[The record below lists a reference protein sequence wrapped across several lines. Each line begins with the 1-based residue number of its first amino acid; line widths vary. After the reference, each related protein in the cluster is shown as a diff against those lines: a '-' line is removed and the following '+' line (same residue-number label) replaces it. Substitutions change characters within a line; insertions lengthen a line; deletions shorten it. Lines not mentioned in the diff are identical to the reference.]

1 MQKIISLITVFT
13 IISSISIFAQQDQ
26 KHGNNSNYDYKL
38 ISASNN
44 SVEIEYIPEY
54 IDETEFKNAVH
65 NSINYGKPD
74 LGSRNF
80 PIVTPSGSNNRIEIL
95 DMQYKDVPNI
105 TVKPVPVPKKTN
117 NKLEVAFEY
126 KTDDKIYGLN
136 FLFPRNTAEFV
147 QDGMFRDKHV
157 GIAKINAVQFNPLS
171 KTIRKITYLRFRVV
185 FGENPL
191 FSQKKLSNA
200 ELDFINGLFINW
212 ESSIKWTSKEYYNIN
227 PKFQNSVLASGDIYR
242 IEIKENGFYKLD
254 KNYFAQNGINVAN
267 IDPRTIKIYGN
278 GGSEL
283 PYMNSVIA
291 PVDPV
296 ENSVYFFGEQDGK
309 FDDGDYLI
317 FYGSSP
323 NQWFLDST
331 QFYHKLNNYSN
342 SNYYFFTF
350 GGANGKR
357 MTIEQSSNISN
368 VPVAQTFK
376 DKIFDEPEVN
386 NLGSTGDI
394 WVSQRAGYGGSFTF
408 SKNLTGY
415 NQGSAINFKAA
426 LGNGTFQYDAQFY
439 ASDPNSGYSNIFV
452 VPPVNGSF
460 SHITIQS
467 FTFEYILNPGQSGIN
482 LKFQL
487 PEQYNQPSVSGYYD
501 YLEIFYDRSFNSAN
515 NNILRFNSVDSA
527 NIVEYRASQ
536 FTGTDVKVYRI
547 SGLDNIAIINP
558 ISYNNGI
565 VRFQD
570 NNTLFQNKEFYIVGS
585 NAYKL
590 PVSFSSRIP
599 NQNLK
604 GVTDGFD
611 FIIITPAEFREAADR
626 LKTLRESPGPGSPE
640 YLKTLVVDI
649 NQIYNEFGGGIADP
663 VSMRNYLK
671 YAFNNWNTRPVYVL
685 FLGDGS
691 YDYKNI
697 YALNI
702 KNFIP
707 PIERSDPYMNEITS
721 YNSDDFICDI
731 NENWPTPEYVRTDFG
746 SGRFCV
752 NTLSEAN
759 ATVDKLYE
767 YASINNFGIWKKKI
781 MYVADD
787 GWTTENNQGEE
798 GDLHTRQCESI
809 AEIHT
814 TKDFEKEKI
823 YIVTYPAVITPQGRR
838 KPGANADIIKG
849 WNEGRLLINY
859 TGHGSEDLWA
869 HEHVFVK
876 DESIPQM
883 KNRGRYPLVTIASC
897 DLARWDDP
905 FLISAA
911 EQLVFLDKAGAIGVI
926 AATRPVYANF
936 NEIFNNLLWDNIMF
950 FKDTLN
956 LPIRVGKAMY
966 NVKNQ
971 LTTIGENDMKFC
983 LVGDPSLRISIPQY
997 FTKVDSI
1004 NSTPG
1009 YDTAEIKALQ
1019 KMRIYGSIQKP
1030 DSTLWNDFNGDIVIK
1045 VLDVD
1050 KYITYIDF
1058 NRPFNFRL
1066 DGGIIFK
1073 GSTKV
1078 TNGRWSLEFIVP
1090 KDISYSPGRGK
1101 ILAYFNNS
1109 VHEGSG
1115 YSDNFRLNGIDSSA
1129 AIDTIGPE
1137 ISLFMDSR
1145 NFRSGDLINQDSKII
1160 ADFFDENGINLTGAI
1175 GHKIEAIINGNENE
1189 KIDLTS
1195 YYNATSGY
1203 KYGTISYDYK
1213 SIPDGQYT
1221 LKLRAW
1227 DTYNNLSESE
1237 ITFNVKNN
1245 AALSV
1250 FNVFNYPNPMKDNT
1264 NFTFQHNSNVSL
1276 NAEIKIFSVAGRVIK
1291 TIKRTNITE
1300 KFVSID
1306 WDGKDSDGDFIAN
1319 GTYIYKLIIKS
1330 ESGEFSN
1337 IQTGKLAKLK

>member
-1 MQKIISLITVFT
+1 MQKIISLISVLT
-13 IISSISIFAQQDQ
+13 IFSSISIFAQQDRKQ
-26 KHGNNSNYDYKL
+26 ANNSIADYKL

-54 IDETEFKNAVH
+54 INDTEFKNAVH
-65 NSINYGKPD
+65 NSMDYGKPD

-80 PIVTPSGSNNRIEIL
+80 PIVTPAASNNRIEIL
-95 DMQYKDVPNI
+95 DLQYKDSPNI
-105 TVKPVPVPKKTN
+105 TVRPVPVPKKSN
-117 NKLEVAFEY
+117 NKLEASYEY
-126 KTDDKIYGLN
+126 KTDEKIYGQN
-136 FLFPRNTAEFV
+136 FMYPGNSAEFL

-157 GIAKINAVQFNPLS
+157 GIAKINTVQYNPLS
-171 KTIRKITYLRFRVV
+171 KTVRKITYIRFRVV
-185 FGENPL
+185 FGENPVYSQRK
-191 FSQKKLSNA
+191 FSHA
-200 ELDFINGLFINW
+200 ELEFINGLFTNW
-212 ESSIKWTSKEYYNIN
+212 ESSIKWTSKEYTNIK
-227 PKFQNSVLASGDIYR
+227 PKFQNSILSSGDFYK

-283 PYMNSVIA
+283 PYMNSMFA
-291 PVDPV
+291 PFDPV
-296 ENSVYFFGEQDGK
+296 ENPVFFYGEQDGK

-323 NQWFLDST
+323 HQWFLD
-331 QFYHKLNNYSN
+331 QNQYYHKLNSYSN
-342 SNYYFFTF
+342 SNYYYFTS

-357 MTIEQSSNISN
+357 MPIEQSSNIPN
-368 VPVAQTFK
+368 VPVAQSFI
-376 DKIFDEPEVN
+376 DKIFDDPEVN
-386 NLGSTGDI
+386 NLGSTGDL

-408 SKNLTGY
+408 SKNLPGY
-415 NQGSAINFKAA
+415 VQGSSVNFKAA
-426 LGNGTFQYDAQFY
+426 LGNGTFQYNAEFY
-439 ASDPNSGYSNIFV
+439 ASDPNSGYSNNLTV
-452 VPPVNGSF
+452 SPVNGSF
-460 SHITIQS
+460 SHITIETS
-467 FTFEYILNPGQSGIN
+467 TFNYILNPGQSGIN
-482 LKFQL
+482 LNL
-487 PEQYNQPSVSGYYD
+487 HLREQFNQPSVSGYYD
-501 YLEIFYDRSFNSAN
+501 YLEIFYSRGFNSAS
-515 NNILRFNSVDSA
+515 NNILRFNSIDSA
-527 NIVEYRASQ
+527 NNIEYQVSQ
-536 FTGTDVKVYRI
+536 FTSPEVKVFKINSMEDI
-547 SGLDNIAIINP
+547 SVINP
-558 ISYNNGI
+558 ISYNNGT

-570 NNTLFQNKEFYIVGS
+570 NNNIFGNKEFYVVGS
-585 NAYKL
+585 NSYKL

-604 GVTDGFD
+604 GVTDGYD

-649 NQIYNEFGGGIADP
+649 NQIFNEFGGGIADP

-671 YAFNNWNTRPVYVL
+671 YAFINWNTRPVYVL
-685 FLGDGS
+685 LMGDGS

-697 YALNI
+697 YALNL
-702 KNFIP
+702 KNFVP
-707 PIERSDPYMNEITS
+707 PIERSDPSMNEITS

-731 NENWPTPEYVRTDFG
+731 NENWPSPEAVRTDFG
-746 SGRFCV
+746 TGRFCV
-752 NTLSEAN
+752 NSLSEAN

-767 YASINNFGIWKKKI
+767 YESVSNYGIWKKKI

-809 AEIHT
+809 AELYT

-823 YIVTYPAVITPQGRR
+823 YIVTYPAIITPQGRR

-905 FLISAA
+905 FLVSAA
-911 EQLVFLDKAGAIGVI
+911 EQLAFLDKAGAIGVI

-936 NEIFNNLLWDNIMF
+936 NEIFNNFLWNNMMYY
-950 FKDTLN
+950 KDTLN

-971 LTTIGENDMKFC
+971 LPSIGENDMKFC

-1019 KMRIYGSIQKP
+1019 KMRLYGSVLKP
-1030 DSTLWNDFNGDIVIK
+1030 DSTLWSDFNGDIVIK

-1050 KYITYIDF
+1050 KYITFIDF

-1078 TNGRWSLEFIVP
+1078 TNGKWSLEFIVP

-1101 ILAYFNNS
+1101 ILAYFYNT

-1115 YSDNFRLNGIDSSA
+1115 YTDNFRLNGIDSSA
-1129 AIDTIGPE
+1129 AIDTTGPE

-1145 NFRSGDLINQDSKII
+1145 NFRSGDLINQNSKII
-1160 ADFFDENGINLTGAI
+1160 ADFFDESGINLTGAI
-1175 GHKIEAIINGNENE
+1175 GHKIEAIINGNENN
-1189 KIDLTS
+1189 KIDMTS

-1203 KYGTISYDYK
+1203 QFGSIEFPYEN
-1213 SIPDGQYT
+1213 IPDGQYT

-1227 DTYNNLSESE
+1227 DTYNNLSEQE
-1237 ITFNVKNN
+1237 ITFNVKNST
-1245 AALSV
+1245 ALSV

-1264 NFTFQHNSNVSL
+1264 NFTFQHNLNASL
-1276 NAEIKIFSVAGRVIK
+1276 SAEIKIFSVAGRVIK

-1330 ESGEFSN
+1330 EDGAFST